1 MPLYA
6 LVAMCTVGDVYPAPF
21 ATTGYHLAG
30 VEVPVPSGD
39 RKVIVDAVLFCADRN
54 FILAGEGK
62 AGENVEIDQAQRYRD
77 LEADSVVLASS
88 VTIHKPGDRWIQT
101 VYVCLADH
109 VERVLLGLGGAGLAC
124 PVLAVSGERIEHHGA
139 PFDDQQLA
147 EAFAEPVPVPG
158 PPPRLIPVDDQS
170 PDDAFDALVMPA
182 LVATLSHARDH
193 VSVPAL
199 AEQALTHLPIFG
211 KSARNR
217 LIGKVDGAARRAAN
231 RDPATFEY
239 LPRTATR
246 DHGVVRFV
254 RSPEDAARQG
264 RTQVYQSIARA
275 AGKPTRRRGQPDPD
289 QMALFDDLID
299 ELQQVDEGPDD
310 ELSDEEEGE

>member
-1 MPLYA
+1 MPLNA

-21 ATTGYHLAG
+21 ATAGYHLAG

-39 RKVIVDAVLFCADRN
+39 GKVVVDAVLFRVDRN

-62 AGENVEIDQAQRYRD
+62 AGANVEIDQAQRYRD

-88 VTIHKPGDRWIQT
+88 VTIHQPGDRRIQT

-109 VERVLLGLGGAGLAC
+109 VERVLLGLGEAGLAC

-139 PFDDQQLA
+139 PFDDQELA
-147 EAFAEPVPVPG
+147 EAFAEPIPVPG
-158 PPPRLIPVDDQS
+158 LPPRLIPVDDQS

-199 AEQALTHLPIFG
+199 AEQALTHLPLFG
-211 KSARNR
+211 KAARNR
-217 LIGKVDGAARRAAN
+217 LIAKVDGAARRAAD

-264 RTQVYQSIARA
+264 RTQVYQAIARA
-275 AGKPTRRRGQPDPD
+275 AGKPTRKRGEPGPD

-299 ELQQVDEGPDD
+299 ELQRVDEGTDD